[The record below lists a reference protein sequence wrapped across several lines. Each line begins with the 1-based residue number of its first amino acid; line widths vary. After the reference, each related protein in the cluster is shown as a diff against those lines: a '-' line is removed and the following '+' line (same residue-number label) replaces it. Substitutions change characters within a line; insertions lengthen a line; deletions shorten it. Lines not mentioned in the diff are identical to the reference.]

1 MGEEADTGAAA
12 MTLPNSLNWLLAG
25 IGLAVILGLLEYWR
39 SRMAD
44 RWERKRRE
52 REAMKRFRRDD

>member
-1 MGEEADTGAAA
+1 